1 MSKKYS
7 RLNVWYYKIYRKMI
21 NVSITNNLLSKYE
34 YFSNGYLEYLFGYLM
49 YKKYN
54 LLLLYWLNTNKN
66 EKFEIF
72 WDIVIYF
79 QNSIQKKFFNIYYLF
94 SLW

>member
-1 MSKKYS
+1 
-7 RLNVWYYKIYRKMI
+7 MI

-54 LLLLYWLNTNKN
+54 LLLLY
-66 EKFEIF
+66 
-72 WDIVIYF
+72 
-79 QNSIQKKFFNIYYLF
+79 
-94 SLW
+94 